1 MSFSGPIRVLLC
13 GIGLL
18 TGIFCS
24 CGVRAAPSV
33 SDPAFRGNFGDWSL
47 VCENTAAAGGEQCL
61 LVQSVASEDHP
72 DTQMVILVVKNP
84 SGGYILR
91 VIVPLGVILPS
102 GLGLKIDR
110 TDIGRTGFMRCL
122 ANGCLAE
129 VVMDDNLMKRLGT
142 GDTAVFVIFMSPSEG
157 VGFPIKLSGFSSG
170 ILKLQ

>member
-1 MSFSGPIRVLLC
+1 MSFCGPIRVLLC
-13 GIGLL
+13 GFGLFA
-18 TGIFCS
+18 GFFCS
-24 CGVRAAPSV
+24 DRAHATTPV
-33 SDPAFRGNFGDWSL
+33 SDPAFRSAYGDWSL
-47 VCENTAAAGGEQCL
+47 LCETTAAAAGEQCL

-84 SGGYILR
+84 TGGYILR

-102 GLGLKIDR
+102 GLGLKIDQA
-110 TDIGRTGFMRCL
+110 DIGRTGFMRCL

-129 VVMDDNLMKRLGT
+129 VVMDDGLVKRFAT
-142 GDTAVFVIFMSPSEG
+142 GDTAFFVIFMSPSEG